1 MIRRPPR
8 SKRTDTLC
16 PYTTLFRSVVLHET
30 DVMHFGID
38 AQCHERA
45 DIQVDDV
52 GRGRLEYDL
61 VLVIMLQAV
70 GVLAVATVFGAARW
84 LNVGGTPWLGAD
96 RAQEGG
102 CMRGAGADFHVVGL
116 Q

>member
-1 MIRRPPR
+1 
-8 SKRTDTLC
+8 
-16 PYTTLFRSVVLHET
+16 
-30 DVMHFGID
+30 MHFGID

-102 CMRGAGADFHVVGL
+102 CMRGAGADFHVVGRSDERRVGKEWVRRCRSRGGPD